1 MSVGFMK
8 KLLMTVGFM
17 AVFSMMVI
25 FMMNLL
31 VVFVR
36 VRIGM
41 IKSVMNCVLMEMH
54 WLNIVLFI
62 VSMVKFVVVI
72 KLLMMRLLMFVLIF
86 VVG

>member
-8 KLLMTVGFM
+8 KLLVTVCFM
-17 AVFSMMVI
+17 AGFS
-25 FMMNLL
+25 MMNLL
-31 VVFVR
+31 VVILR

-41 IKSVMNCVLMEMH
+41 IKSVMNSMLMEMH
-54 WLNIVLFI
+54 WLNIVLVI